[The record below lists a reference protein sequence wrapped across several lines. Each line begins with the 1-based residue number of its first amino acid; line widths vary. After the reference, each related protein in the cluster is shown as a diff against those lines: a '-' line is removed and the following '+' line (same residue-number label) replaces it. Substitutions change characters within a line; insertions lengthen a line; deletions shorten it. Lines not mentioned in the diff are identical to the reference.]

1 LNYTQIG
8 LILLAG
14 FALGSNVVMIRLGM
28 EKADLPPMLL
38 VSLRFAITTLAFA
51 TTLITLRRKVPR
63 SPRVWFD
70 LIIAGIGNTAIPVI
84 AFTYALAYIS
94 SGVLGILMALYPML
108 TAVLAHFAFED
119 ERLSPRRLSGLA
131 LGLSGAL
138 ILVLTGTTGLE
149 VGGDLRGYLLA
160 SVGIILGSVSVIY
173 MKRRLSDE
181 DSIVVTAGQVLFS
194 LPLVIVL
201 ALIAPD
207 VPVTSPLYEA
217 AMPLNVI
224 TATGWLVIIYTALVG
239 SYLGYLI
246 LFVLIKR
253 YGATS
258 GALPGYVIPVVA
270 GLMGAVLLGEIINPP
285 LVLGAAL
292 VLMGVFLVSV

>member
-14 FALGSNVVMIRLGM
+14 FALGSNVVMVRLGM
-28 EKADLPPMLL
+28 ERANLPPMLL
-38 VSLRFAITTLAFA
+38 VSLRFMLTSVVFGI
-51 TTLITLRRKVPR
+51 TLIALRREIPR
-63 SPRVWFD
+63 KPRVWLD
-70 LIIAGIGNTAIPVI
+70 ILIAGIGNTAIPVI
-84 AFTYALAYIS
+84 AFTYSLEYIS
-94 SGVLGILMALYPML
+94 SGVLGILMAIYPML
-108 TAVLAHFAFED
+108 TAVMAHFAFEY
-119 ERLSPRRLSGLA
+119 ERLTARRLIGLA
-131 LGLSGAL
+131 LGLSGTL
-138 ILVLTGTTGLE
+138 TLVITGTTGLE

-160 SVGIILGSVSVIY
+160 AVGILLGSVSVIY

-194 LPLVIVL
+194 LPLVIPFAL
-201 ALIAPD
+201 AGPVMRLDAISSLGWFVIVYTGLI
-207 VPVTSPLYEA
+207 
-217 AMPLNVI
+217 
-224 TATGWLVIIYTALVG
+224 G

-270 GLMGAVLLGEIINPP
+270 GLMGALLLGEVIDGPLIIGAG
-285 LVLGAAL
+285 LVLL
-292 VLMGVFLVSV
+292 GVFLVSV